1 MLTEKEI
8 RVLELKKEGF
18 TQVEIAKKLGITQA
32 AVSGFYTNAI
42 AKIKSSFETVELAK
56 KLGIKV
62 DKWRLERT
70 MDRE

>member
-1 MLTEKEI
+1 M
-8 RVLELKKEGF
+8 ELKKEGF

-42 AKIKSSFETVELAK
+42 AKIKSSFETIELAK

-62 DKWRLERT
+62 GK
-70 MDRE
+70 